1 MVDRIYKP
9 NESLPRVAFGHV
21 FNQSDRS
28 KLKQCGIFLPEQ
40 GCLNKYSPDTPM
52 SLKTLPFVRKLF
64 FLTAFLDLVLYFIV
78 QLSHSKY

>member
-9 NESLPRVAFGHV
+9 NESPLPRVAFGHV

-28 KLKQCGIFLPEQ
+28 KLKQCGIFLPGQ
-40 GCLNKYSPDTPM
+40 GCLNKYSPDTPL

-64 FLTAFLDLVLYFIV
+64 FLQLSLVLFFI
-78 QLSHSKY
+78 LLCS